1 MARVTVEDC
10 IDRVENRFEL
20 VIATSQR
27 SREISAGSEPLV
39 DRDKDKNP
47 VIALRE
53 VAEDKVDTSELIESV
68 TKSMQ
73 HQIEVDE
80 PEEDDFGS
88 ITSDEQS
95 NYTAHQEY
103 TEEVAA
109 ASGMT
114 IDETSDDSQ
123 NPAGYEDVT
132 VEEASLVKKD

>member
-20 VIATSQR
+20 VVAASQR
-27 SREISAGSEPLV
+27 SREISSGSEPLV
-39 DRDKDKNP
+39 ERDKDKNP

-68 TKSMQ
+68 TKGMQ
-73 HQIEVDE
+73 QQIEVDE
-80 PEEDDFGS
+80 PEEDDFGA
-88 ITSDEQS
+88 ITSDAETD
-95 NYTAHQEY
+95 YTAGQEY

-114 IDETSDDSQ
+114 IDESSDDIQS
-123 NPAGYEDVT
+123 PVGYEDVT
-132 VEEASLVKKD
+132 SEEASLVKKD